1 MLPRV
6 RGMDQNSLPDGPLF
20 PPRVWYPLPFSDQNG
35 RSYLVSFCIAEE
47 ATWDHRFHDRDGSE
61 LAAAE
66 LDLSSED
73 HRLIQT
79 CCDRVVGTSRALLR
93 LPRAAGAVAA
103 VTAVTRE
110 MAASPR

>member
-1 MLPRV
+1 
-6 RGMDQNSLPDGPLF
+6 MDQNSLPDGPLF

-73 HRLIQT
+73 HSLIQT
-79 CCDRVVGTSRALLR
+79 CCDRVVGTSRALLG
-93 LPRAAGAVAA
+93 LPRAAGAEAA
-103 VTAVTRE
+103 VTALRE
-110 MAASPR
+110 IAAASPR